1 MSNRTG
7 VCRLILSHILCLFSE
22 AIPDNWERKQGV
34 AVDMGARINRVTGA
48 RYRTGGISNLAGP
61 AAGTSVDYA
70 AREFNAPLAYNIY
83 APPSGSF
90 GWDVEEWRINAMVDQ
105 IFAAVDDMARH
116 IIFSPTEN

>member
-1 MSNRTG
+1 MS
-7 VCRLILSHILCLFSE
+7 LSE

-34 AVDMGARINRVTGA
+34 SNDMSNRINRMTGA
-48 RYRTGGISNLAGP
+48 RYRTGGIANFLAGP

-83 APPSGSF
+83 APPSGRF
-90 GWDVEEWRINAMVDQ
+90 GWDVEEWRINAIVDQ

-116 IIFSPTEN
+116 IIFSPTTEI